1 VFDAIR
7 RMWRRGRAM
16 GVVVSGGRMPRADD
30 VVGVITKEHIADS
43 VAASIRP
50 YGT

>member
-1 VFDAIR
+1 MA
-7 RMWRRGRAM
+7 
-16 GVVVSGGRMPRADD
+16 VVVSGGHVPRADD
-30 VVGVITKEHIADS
+30 VVGVMTKEHIADS